1 MESKNLTDLT
11 DEELVE
17 KEQKLK
23 KNATYHAFLVG
34 LLGGVIVY
42 SLVKNGLVWPTF
54 FPIFIIAVL
63 EKRRQDEH
71 KAVQKEIQ
79 SRQSQ

>member
-11 DEELVE
+11 SEELEE
-17 KEQKLK
+17 KGQKLK
-23 KNATYHAFLVG
+23 KNATYHAFLIG

-54 FPIFIIAVL
+54 FPLVLIAVL
-63 EKRRQDEH
+63 EKRRRDEQ
-71 KAVQKEIQ
+71 KTVQKEIQ

>member
-1 MESKNLTDLT
+1 MESKNLKDLM
-11 DEELVE
+11 DEELIE
-17 KEQKLK
+17 KGQKLK

-54 FPIFIIAVL
+54 FPIFFIAVL